1 MMKKHIAVIL
11 ALALLVSLTACGGK
25 ETRTTEPAETAGQ
38 SETAA
43 PVNTDDMSAESVSAT
58 DGKKILTVYFSSAN
72 TANVDAVS
80 SATPDFNGVASTEL
94 LATYIHEVVGGDI
107 VKITPVKDYP
117 EDYNGT
123 ADAAKAER
131 DADERP
137 AYLPLDV
144 DPEDYDVIFVGY
156 PMWWYTLPMVMY
168 TFFDDYDFSG
178 KTIVP
183 FNTHAGSGDGG
194 TYDEIAAFEPD
205 ATVLDGLAVS
215 GSRVENARND
225 VADWLNGLNY

>member
-1 MMKKHIAVIL
+1 MKKCIAVIL
-11 ALALLVSLTACGGK
+11 AFALLVSLAACGVK
-25 ETRTTEPAETAGQ
+25 DNAPETTSDQPTGSAAQMSDGETEE
-38 SETAA
+38 S
-43 PVNTDDMSAESVSAT
+43 TDDAPAGE
-58 DGKKILTVYFSSAN
+58 KKILTVYFSSAN
-72 TANVDAVS
+72 TNDVDAVS
-80 SATPDFNGVASTEL
+80 SATPYAGGVASTEL
-94 LATYIHEVVGGDI
+94 LATYIHDAVGGDI

-168 TFFDDYDFSG
+168 TFFDDYDLSG

-194 TYDEIAAFEPD
+194 TYSEIAEFEPN